1 MPKKERLQ
9 PLQIYKLLPRTNC
22 KQCGC
27 ESCFSFSLA
36 LISKE
41 KRPTD
46 CPELQSENF
55 GSSRQTLNE
64 YFGKGEIIPGT
75 GLLLDKE
82 RCSGCGTC
90 VVVCTKALN
99 TVFYHGTTIPRA
111 DRESVVPVLQVID
124 GIVNAISWSSCKRMM
139 DPPDYCR
146 VCEDKCPFDAL
157 ELVR

>member
-1 MPKKERLQ
+1 MPKKQRLQ

-27 ESCFSFSLA
+27 ESCFSFALA

-41 KRPTD
+41 KRPSD
-46 CPELQSENF
+46 CPELQSEVF
-55 GSSRQTLNE
+55 KSSLQTLDK

-99 TVFYHGTTIPRA
+99 TVFHHGTTIPHPNRK
-111 DRESVVPVLQVID
+111 SVTPVLQLVD
-124 GIVNAISWSSCKRMM
+124 GIINVINWSSCKRMM

-157 ELVR
+157 ELVK